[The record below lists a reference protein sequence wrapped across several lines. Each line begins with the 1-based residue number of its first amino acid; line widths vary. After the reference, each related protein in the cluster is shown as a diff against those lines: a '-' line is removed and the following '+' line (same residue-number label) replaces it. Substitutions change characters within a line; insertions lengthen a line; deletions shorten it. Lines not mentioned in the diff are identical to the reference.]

1 MDRPV
6 TSRVRVA
13 LNALILLA
21 GCLAGAGVAVATAQR
36 ALADTVP
43 PAHPGWTTVF
53 GDDFA
58 GAAGFGAI
66 IGQLVLRHRHGF
78 GQQ

>member
-1 MDRPV
+1 MERPAMP
-6 TSRVRVA
+6 RVRVA

-21 GCLAGAGVAVATAQR
+21 GCLAGAGVAVATAQQ

-58 GAAGFGAI
+58 GAAGSAPSSANWFYD
-66 IGQLVLRHRHGF
+66 IGIDSGT
-78 GQQ
+78 